1 MEAVFRGS
9 ERGRGAYLSRLFA
22 FFSEEVVRH
31 WSACEQAPY
40 RDVGRPVIRRESE
53 LLCIRTNE
61 RVGLPSERPLRRAP
75 SAGRRSSPD
84 IPCRTTTT
92 VRR

>member
-31 WSACEQAPY
+31 WLACERAPY
-40 RDVGRPVIRRESE
+40 RDVGRPVIWDED
-53 LLCIRTNE
+53 
-61 RVGLPSERPLRRAP
+61 
-75 SAGRRSSPD
+75 RS
-84 IPCRTTTT
+84 RTTSSTS
-92 VRR
+92 RWNAAAMELDSLPR